1 MKNARALLWVAGFFF
16 AASAPAAEPGRVCDR
31 HGVLLIEVARARDG
45 VVTWTYPLKAFAA
58 HVLSDLSPTV
68 LPKPGEIVYLTLD
81 ARAQMAAEQ
90 ALRAVSRGC
99 AIVMDPQNGDILAMA
114 SVPSFDPGAGDGT
127 APARDPTEPLRN
139 RATSAYAPGA
149 IFLPVTVLAGLS
161 LGKSAFEHNCTGSVQ
176 IGNRMMKC
184 WMAGKGGSHGPQKMA
199 DGLKNSC
206 NPFFYQLG
214 VETGPDQ
221 MTAVAEFLGFGAASG
236 LPLQTESA
244 GLVAVKE
251 HLVRLHPPPK
261 PPADYTDLARWM
273 REWLAGPRRW
283 TPGMSA
289 IMAIGQGD
297 LLATPLQM
305 AGLAAALA
313 SDETLF
319 RPRLINRV
327 VRSDGTV
334 ERKPPVARGQWKELG
349 LARNDVKIVRDALMA
364 SVNDPAGN
372 AQKGRAPG
380 FRVGG
385 RTGTAQFWRGG
396 KKDNHT
402 AFIGFA
408 DSGEKSYAFC
418 VFVQGA
424 KSGGGIAAPLAARIL
439 TSLDHSVP
447 AALEPAAGS
456 FDFVPEIP

>member
-1 MKNARALLWVAGFFF
+1 MKSARALLWVAGFFF
-16 AASAPAAEPGRVCDR
+16 AAPAPGGEPGRVCDR
-31 HGVLLIEVARARDG
+31 HGVLLMEVGRDRDG
-45 VVTWTYPLKAFAA
+45 GVTRTYPLKAFAA

-68 LPKPGEIVYLTLD
+68 LPKPGETVYLTLD
-81 ARAQMAAEQ
+81 ARAQMAAEH

-99 AIVMDPQNGDILAMA
+99 AVVMDPQNGDVLAMA
-114 SVPSFDPGAGDGT
+114 SVPSFDPGAADGT
-127 APARDPTEPLRN
+127 ALARDPTEPLRN
-139 RATSAYAPGA
+139 RGTSAYTPGA

-161 LGKSAFEHNCTGSVQ
+161 LGKSAFEHDCTGSVRV
-176 IGNRMMKC
+176 GNRLTKC
-184 WMAGKGGSHGPQKMA
+184 WMTAKGSGHGPQKMG

-244 GLVAVKE
+244 GLVALRE
-251 HLVRLHPPPK
+251 HLARLHPPPK
-261 PPADYTDLARWM
+261 PPAGYTDIARWM
-273 REWLAGPRRW
+273 REWIAGPRRW

-305 AGLAAALA
+305 TGLAAALA

-327 VRSDGTV
+327 VRSDGVV
-334 ERKPPVARGQWKELG
+334 EHKPPVPRGVWSELG
-349 LARNDVKIVRDALMA
+349 LARKDLKIVRDAMMA

-396 KKDNHT
+396 KKDIHT
-402 AFIGFA
+402 AFLGFA

-439 TSLDHSVP
+439 TSLDRAVP

-456 FDFVPEIP
+456 FDFVDEIP